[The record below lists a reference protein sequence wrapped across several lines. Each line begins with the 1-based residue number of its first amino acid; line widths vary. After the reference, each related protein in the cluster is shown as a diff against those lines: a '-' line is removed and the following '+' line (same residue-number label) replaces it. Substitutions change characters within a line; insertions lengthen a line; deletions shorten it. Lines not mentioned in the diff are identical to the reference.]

1 MGTWR
6 AIADIAGPVAAG
18 ALLVVL
24 VGAAIERGRI
34 HYRAALRPGLR
45 EDAAALLACAFEW
58 RRTLS
63 CSSGAGSSTA
73 PVHPG
78 RPTTGDQL

>member
-24 VGAAIERGRI
+24 VWAAIERGRM
-34 HYRAALRPGLR
+34 HHMAALQRGLTK
-45 EDAAALLACAFEW
+45 DAATLLACAFDW
-58 RRTLS
+58 RRHT
-63 CSSGAGSSTA
+63 
-73 PVHPG
+73 VV
-78 RPTTGDQL
+78 Q